1 MLIYWCVS
9 LFYLLLNNTNCDIW
23 YPAPNVRHCF
33 KIRIQ
38 ALKIRIHAL
47 KIRIQALKIRIQALK
62 IRIQAFKIR
71 IQALKIRIQAFKIR
85 IQAFK
90 FLRATMLSNENYTLF
105 AMQQGMQHEE
115 RNLILHRHIPLID
128 VEGPHFLPEAK
139 HTPRKQL

>member
-9 LFYLLLNNTNCDIW
+9 LFYLLLNNTNCDICPPPRPPP
-23 YPAPNVRHCF
+23 PAPNVRHCF

-47 KIRIQALKIRIQALK
+47 KIRIQALKIRIQALQ

-71 IQALKIRIQAFKIR
+71 IQALKIRIQALKIR

-90 FLRATMLSNENYTLF
+90 FLRATMLSNENYTF
-105 AMQQGMQHEE
+105 VCNAT
-115 RNLILHRHIPLID
+115 RNATRR
-128 VEGPHFLPEAK
+128 
-139 HTPRKQL
+139 TQLNFCMLE